1 MKVKDFKKE
10 DFRMANVMTVIEIQ
24 GKFGGEYI
32 FHDSKKDIYGNT
44 LIKRKKDFIEL
55 ITEEITKMCFKHEI
69 QIPSDIPVNMIEK
82 RILNM
87 KKIPY
92 TNIELSY
99 IMNGIENIVKILDE
113 EEKVIDTIKFNLKD
127 EYYNTIKNM
136 ITTIDINKFF
146 EGNNNE

>member
-55 ITEEITKMCFKHEI
+55 ITEEITKTCFKHEI